1 MSSFLGQLAG
11 YLAEKHRTTSQKMSV
26 ILPTKRSVFFL
37 KKELHSIDT
46 ELSKNIVAQS
56 VEDFISSVTT
66 IELADQVNL
75 MFTLYQTY
83 KEFEPGTDFDRF
95 MGWAPVLLEDF
106 DRIDLHNIN
115 SDYLFDYLTESK
127 ALERWELQ
135 LPPGK
140 TLHKKET
147 GLHYFALYEKIRLVY
162 KAFKSRLAE
171 EGKGYRGMAYRE
183 LAERTTELLL
193 ESPANIWYCF
203 AGFNA
208 FTESERLM
216 IQQLVK
222 EGRGEV
228 IWDTDRYYMEQNR
241 EVEAGEYLRNYRT
254 NKVFGDTWN
263 WMGEELA
270 VGHKTVR
277 IYGVPNAVLQAKLA
291 GQIYKQAEKTNHA
304 VKTAIV
310 LADENLLL
318 PVLCSLPEDV
328 TDFNVTMGLS
338 LRHSLLYSL
347 VQDIFELHQQAVER
361 IKTDGSVKFGNR
373 TIVRLMNH
381 TYVRQFLG
389 LSNLNTEHEIADK
402 IINAAHENL
411 FLTPAELIHIA
422 AETRL
427 FQLFFT
433 PWQKGNT
440 NQIID
445 IFTQIVTLLKERFVN
460 NGRLSEIIYFDLFA
474 DLLGQFKITL
484 SGHSEEISLYTFRT
498 FLMEMLRQ
506 TKIPFGGDHAS
517 NLQIVGM
524 LETRALDFDRLII
537 LSMNEG
543 VLPKS
548 RQNDSLIPIDIA
560 MEVGIPVFRQ
570 QEAIMSYHF
579 YRLLQRC
586 KDIHLVYANT
596 ENAPGGPEKS
606 RFIRQLEFEWPKYNP
621 HIKIENVS
629 VAFPESVAVSRVDW
643 IEKDELI
650 LAKIKE
656 YLTERGVYPTHLNTL
671 INDPMEFY
679 LRYIVRVKTADEM
692 DDELGM
698 DKIGIWLHATLEA
711 LDQAYFL
718 QDKKPDEAAIKTQL
732 KQSFSDAFGQ
742 YNVEFGLNRLYYLIG
757 EQQIIAFL
765 KHQIEHVADRK
776 TLAAEQVLDAILP
789 VVVNGE
795 TISVKL
801 AGKIDR
807 IECDALKKL
816 FVIDYKTGNVN
827 MPGWSRKSA
836 EEMDDEI
843 MKGAD
848 FKVGYARQLWFYQLL
863 MYLKMKSDNGLRL
876 GNKVFPQNEYTV
888 EAAFYSFRKP
898 TELIRNPYF
907 ISDNPDEF
915 LEKSKELLSGILSDL
930 LNKDIP
936 FVRSPDA
943 DERRSGVYEGLTGY

>member
-11 YLAEKHRTTSQKMSV
+11 YLAEKHRTASQKIIV

-37 KKELHSIDT
+37 KKELNCIDA
-46 ELSKNIVAQS
+46 ELTKNISAQS

-66 IELADQVNL
+66 TELADQVNL
-75 MFTLYQTY
+75 LFTLYQTY
-83 KEFEPGTDFDRF
+83 KQFEPATDFDRF

-140 TLHKKET
+140 TLHKKDT
-147 GLHYFALYEKIRLVY
+147 GLHYFALYEKVRQVY
-162 KAFKSRLAE
+162 KLFKQKLAE
-171 EGKGYRGMAYRE
+171 QGKGYRGMAYRE
-183 LAERTTELLL
+183 LAERTTELLIDPS
-193 ESPANIWYCF
+193 ENVWYCF

-208 FTESERLM
+208 FTESERIM
-216 IQQLVK
+216 IRQLVK

-228 IWDTDRYYMEQNR
+228 LWDTDRYYMELNR
-241 EVEAGEYLRNYRT
+241 DVEAGEYLRSYRT
-254 NKVFGDTWN
+254 NKVFGNEWN
-263 WMGEELA
+263 WMGNEL
-270 VGHKTVR
+270 VEGQKSVR

-291 GQIYKQAEKTNHA
+291 GQIYKQAELVNPE

-318 PVLCSLPEDV
+318 PVLCSLPEEV
-328 TDFNVTMGLS
+328 TDLNVTMGLS

-361 IKTDGSVKFGNR
+361 IRVDGGLRFGNR
-373 TIVRLMNH
+373 AIIRLINH
-381 TYVRQFLG
+381 TYINQYLG
-389 LSNLNTEHEIADK
+389 FSNLSTEREIADK
-402 IINAAHENL
+402 INSAAVENL
-411 FLTPAELIHIA
+411 FLTPAELMQICG
-422 AETRL
+422 ESDL
-427 FQLFFT
+427 FRLFFT
-433 PWQKGNT
+433 PWQKGNA
-440 NQIID
+440 NKIIEIFAQIGN
-445 IFTQIVTLLKERFVN
+445 LLRDQFFN
-460 NGRLSEIIYFDLFA
+460 NGRASEIIYFDLL
-474 DLLGQFKITL
+474 DELLNQFRITL
-484 SGHSEEISLYTFRT
+484 SAHTEEISLFTFRT

-543 VLPKS
+543 VLPKR

-570 QEAIMSYHF
+570 QDAIMSYHF
-579 YRLLQRC
+579 YRLMQRC
-586 KDIHLVYANT
+586 QDIHLVYANT

-621 HIKIENVS
+621 NVKIENVT
-629 VAFPESVAVSRVDW
+629 VTFPESPAVTRVDW
-643 IEKDELI
+643 IEKDDII

-679 LRYIVRVKTADEM
+679 LRYIVRVKTEDEL
-692 DDELGM
+692 DEDLGM

-711 LDQAYFL
+711 LDQNYFL
-718 QDKKPDEAAIKTQL
+718 QDKKPTEEVIRAQL
-732 KQSFSDAFGQ
+732 KESFAESFGQ
-742 YNVEFGLNRLYYLIG
+742 YNVESGLNRLYYLIG

-765 KHQIEHVADRK
+765 KHQIDHEGNRK
-776 TLAAEQVLDAILP
+776 AIAAEQVLEAILP
-789 VVVNGE
+789 VELNGE
-795 TISVKL
+795 IIPVKL

-807 IECDALKKL
+807 IECDDLKKL
-816 FVIDYKTGNVN
+816 FVIDYKTGSVN

-836 EEMDDEI
+836 EEMDAEI
-843 MKGAD
+843 MNGKD

-863 MYLKMKSDNGLRL
+863 MYLKMKSDDGLRL
-876 GNKVFPQNEYTV
+876 RNNLYHQNEYSV

-907 ISDNPDEF
+907 ISDNPALF
-915 LEKSKELLSGILSDL
+915 LEKSKELLAGILSDL

-936 FVRSPDA
+936 FVRSPDS
-943 DERRSGVYEGLTGY
+943 DERRSGVYEGLSGY